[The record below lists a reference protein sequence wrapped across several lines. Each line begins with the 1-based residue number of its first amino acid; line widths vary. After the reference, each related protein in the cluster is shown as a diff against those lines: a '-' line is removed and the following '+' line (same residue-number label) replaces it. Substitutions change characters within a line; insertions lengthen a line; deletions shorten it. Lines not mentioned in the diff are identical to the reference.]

1 MIEFMMELKMV
12 VILNVS
18 TTNMPD
24 GYRICQMGN
33 CRLYMADFGIMM
45 VLY

>member
-1 MIEFMMELKMV
+1 MIEFMMELQMV
-12 VILNVS
+12 VILKVS

-33 CRLYMADFGIMM
+33 CSLYMADFGRMM

>member
-1 MIEFMMELKMV
+1 MIEFMMELQMV
-12 VILNVS
+12 VILKVL
-18 TTNMPD
+18 TTNIPD

-33 CRLYMADFGIMM
+33 FHLYMAVFGRMM